1 MPSRRRPP
9 IAPADAAKGSA
20 AEQAFLRWLDAAVL
34 PHIYVEQSPLTVPVP
49 LRGQIKRPDYIVGI
63 PGVGMVAFDVKA
75 KTIYPEG
82 LMFDLDEVRKLRNF
96 ARLFHCTVYFACLNP
111 EGGERPG
118 YWVRLDQLDEVPAV
132 RRGKHLTLCIPV
144 ADALPVSMHEPF
156 YTAFVRAVAL
166 N

>member
-1 MPSRRRPP
+1 MAARLRR
-9 IAPADAAKGSA
+9 
-20 AEQAFLRWLDAAVL
+20 RWLDAAVL

-82 LMFDLDEVRKLRNF
+82 LIFEVDEVRKLRSF

-111 EGGERPG
+111 EGG
-118 YWVRLDQLDEVPAV
+118 VRLGVCYLRSLRHNLYTNTSASC
-132 RRGKHLTLCIPV
+132 LTLNLGPRSGCLYRFWELVGRLSQVP
-144 ADALPVSMHEPF
+144 L
-156 YTAFVRAVAL
+156 R
-166 N
+166 